1 MEIGKLPNEVL
12 RHLILDKLR
21 NTRQEVLVNPAV
33 GEDCSAVDFGQEL
46 CVISSDPITG
56 TENEI
61 GRIAVHVSCNDIAA
75 SGAEPIGI
83 MATLLIPPSASLSS
97 VEKIMKQLANTATA
111 YNVDVIGGHTE
122 VTDAVNR
129 FVLSITAIGKTINK
143 NVIKTSGVKPGDCF
157 ILTKT
162 AGLEGTAIIAY
173 ENQKELA
180 KKFGSPLVIEAK
192 RLMHQLSVVKEGM
205 LAARHGVH
213 AMHDV
218 TEGGVLGAVWEM
230 CDASGCGAEI
240 IRDDIPILEVTRTI
254 CNYYNINPL
263 KLISSG
269 CMLIAAEPGSSVTE
283 ILECEG
289 IKATVIGRAT
299 EKKSRLLITDTGAVM
314 IPSPK
319 SDELYKVK
327 KGTTEPLTEGDTS
340 KKSAK

>member
-12 RHLILDKLR
+12 QFLVLDKIR
-21 NTRQEVLVNPAV
+21 NTRREVLVNPAV
-33 GEDCSAVDFGQEL
+33 GEDCSAIDFGQEL

-61 GRIAVHVSCNDIAA
+61 GRIAVHVSCNDIAS

-83 MATLLIPPSASLSS
+83 MVTMLIPPGASMSS
-97 VEKIMKQLANTATA
+97 VEKVMKQLANTATA
-111 YNVDVIGGHTE
+111 SNVDIIGGHTE

-129 FVLSITAIGKTINK
+129 FVISVTAVGKTISK
-143 NVIKTSGVKPGDCF
+143 NLIKTSGVKPGDSF

-162 AGLEGTAIIAY
+162 AGLEGTAILAFQ
-173 ENQKELA
+173 NQKELA
-180 KKFGSPLVIEAK
+180 QKFGSPLVIDAK
-192 RLMHQLSVVKEGM
+192 KLMAQLSVVKEGM
-205 LAARHGVH
+205 IAARHGVH

-240 IRDDIPILEVTRTI
+240 MKDSIPVPDVTRII
-254 CNYYNINPL
+254 CNYFNINPL
-263 KLISSG
+263 KLMSSG
-269 CMLIAAEPGSSVTE
+269 CMLIATETGSALVE
-283 ILECEG
+283 KLANEG
-289 IKATVIGRAT
+289 IQATIIGKAT
-299 EKKSRLLITDTGAVM
+299 EKKSRLLVTETGAVM

-327 KGTTEPLTEGDTS
+327 KREE
-340 KKSAK
+340 

>member
-12 RHLILDKLR
+12 RYLILDKIR
-21 NTRQEVLVNPAV
+21 NTRQEILVNPAV

-83 MATLLIPPSASLSS
+83 MVTLLIPPTASLSS

-111 YNVDVIGGHTE
+111 YHVDVIGGHTE

-129 FVLSITAIGKTINK
+129 FVLSITAIGKTINR
-143 NVIKTSGVKPGDCF
+143 NITKTSGVKPGDCF

-180 KKFGSPLVIEAK
+180 HKFGSKLVIEAK
-192 RLMHQLSVVKEGM
+192 KLMHQLSVVKEGM
-205 LAARHGVH
+205 IAARHGVH

-240 IRDDIPILEVTRTI
+240 ILNDIPVLEVTRTI

-269 CMLIAAEPGSSVTE
+269 CMLIAAEPGSPVAE
-283 ILECEG
+283 ILEGEG
-289 IKATVIGRAT
+289 IKATIIGRAT
-299 EKKSRLLITDTGAVM
+299 DKKSRLLVTDTGVVM

-319 SDELYKVK
+319 SDELYKVV
-327 KGTTEPLTEGDTS
+327 KGKTETS
-340 KKSAK
+340 SEQKQANNP

>member
-12 RHLILDKLR
+12 KYLVLDRIR
-21 NTRQEVLVNPAV
+21 NTRREVLVKPAI
-33 GEDCSAVDFGQEL
+33 GEDCSAIDFGQEL
-46 CVISSDPITG
+46 CVISCDPITG
-56 TENEI
+56 TDNEI

-83 MATLLIPPSASLSS
+83 MVTLLIPPGASMAS

-111 YNVDVIGGHTE
+111 SNVDILGGHTE

-129 FVLSITAIGKTINK
+129 FVINVTAVGKTIGK
-143 NVIKTSGVKPGDCF
+143 NVVKTSGARPGDSL

-162 AGLEGTAIIAY
+162 AGLEGTAILAFG
-173 ENQKELA
+173 NQKELA
-180 KKFGSPLVIEAK
+180 KQFGSPLVIEGK
-192 RLMHQLSVVKEGM
+192 KLMALLSVVKEGM
-205 LAARHGVH
+205 IAARQGVH

-240 IRDDIPILEVTRTI
+240 YKDSIPVLEVTKTI
-254 CNYYNINPL
+254 CNYFNINPL

-269 CMLIAAEPGSSVTE
+269 CMLIAAESGPTLIE
-283 ILECEG
+283 TLADQG
-289 IKATVIGRAT
+289 IQATVIGKAT
-299 EKKSRLLITDTGAVM
+299 EKRSRLLFTESGAVM

-327 KGTTEPLTEGDTS
+327 KRVSDDTDGTV
-340 KKSAK
+340 

>member
-1 MEIGKLPNEVL
+1 MEIGKLPNEILKYLVL
-12 RHLILDKLR
+12 DRIR
-21 NTRQEVLVNPAV
+21 NTREEVLVKPAI
-33 GEDCSAVDFGQEL
+33 GEDCSAIDFGQEL
-46 CVISSDPITG
+46 CVISCDPITG
-56 TENEI
+56 TDNEI

-83 MATLLIPPSASLSS
+83 MVTLLIPPGASMAS

-111 YNVDVIGGHTE
+111 SNVDILGGHTE

-129 FVLSITAIGKTINK
+129 FVINVTAVGKTIGK
-143 NVIKTSGVKPGDCF
+143 NMVKTSGARPGDSL

-162 AGLEGTAIIAY
+162 AGLEGTAILAFG
-173 ENQKELA
+173 NQKELA
-180 KKFGSPLVIEAK
+180 KQFGSPLVIEGK
-192 RLMHQLSVVKEGM
+192 KLMAQLSVVKEG
-205 LAARHGVH
+205 LIAARQGVH

-240 IRDDIPILEVTRTI
+240 YKDSIPVLEVTKTI
-254 CNYYNINPL
+254 CNYFNINPL

-269 CMLIAAEPGSSVTE
+269 CMLIATE
-283 ILECEG
+283 SGPTLIEMLADQG
-289 IKATVIGRAT
+289 VQATVIGKAT
-299 EKKSRLLITDTGAVM
+299 EKRSRLLLTETGAVM

-327 KGTTEPLTEGDTS
+327 KKVSDDTDGTV
-340 KKSAK
+340 

>member
-1 MEIGKLPNEVL
+1 MQIGKLPNEVL
-12 RHLILDKLR
+12 RHLILNKIR
-21 NTRQEVLVNPAV
+21 NTRSEVVVNPAV
-33 GEDCSAVDFGQEL
+33 GEDCSAVDLGQEL
-46 CVISSDPITG
+46 CVLSSDPITG

-83 MATLLIPPSASLSS
+83 MVTLLIPPGASMSD

-111 YNVDVIGGHTE
+111 ARVDIIGGHTE

-129 FVLSITAIGKTINK
+129 FVISVTAVGKTVGK
-143 NVIKTSGVKPGDCF
+143 NVIKTSGVKPGDSF

-162 AGLEGTAIIAY
+162 AGLEGTAILAFEY
-173 ENQKELA
+173 QKELA
-180 KKFGSPLVIEAK
+180 RKFGSQLVIEAK
-192 RLMHQLSVVKEGM
+192 KLMVQLSVVKEGM
-205 LAARHGVH
+205 IAAKHGVH

-240 IRDDIPILEVTRTI
+240 DKKSIPVLEATNTI
-254 CNYYNINPL
+254 CNYFNINPL

-269 CMLIAAEPGSSVTE
+269 CMLIADQNGSALIE
-283 ILECEG
+283 KLANEG
-289 IKATVIGRAT
+289 IPAAVIGKAT
-299 EKKSRLLITDTGAVM
+299 EKKTRLLVTETGAVI

-319 SDELYKVK
+319 SDELYKVIK
-327 KGTTEPLTEGDTS
+327 RDG
-340 KKSAK
+340 

>member
-12 RHLILDKLR
+12 RYLILDKLR
-21 NTRQEVLVNPAV
+21 NTRDEVLVRPAV

-61 GRIAVHVSCNDIAA
+61 GRIAVHIACNDLAS
-75 SGAEPIGI
+75 SGAEPVGI
-83 MATLLIPPSASLSS
+83 MVTLLIPPNASLDA
-97 VEKIMKQLANTATA
+97 VEKTMKQLANTATA
-111 YNVDVIGGHTE
+111 YNVDVLGGHTE
-122 VTDAVNR
+122 VTDAVKR
-129 FVLSITAIGKTINK
+129 FVLSITAIGKTIGR
-143 NVIKTSGVKPGDCF
+143 NVIRTSGVKPGDVF

-173 ENQKELA
+173 ENQQELA
-180 KKFGSPLVIEAK
+180 RKFGSKLVIEAK
-192 RLMHQLSVVKEGM
+192 RLMDQLSVVKEGM
-205 LAARHGVH
+205 IAARYGVH

-218 TEGGVLGAVWEM
+218 TEGGVLGAIWEM

-240 IRDDIPILEVTRTI
+240 IRDDIPILDVTRTI

-269 CMLIAAEPGSSVTE
+269 CMLIAAEPGSAIAE

-289 IKATVIGRAT
+289 IKATVIGKAT
-299 EKKSRLLITDTGAVM
+299 ERKSRLLITDTGEVM

-327 KGTTEPLTEGDTS
+327 KGKPGPADDGTTD
-340 KKSAK
+340 SASVK

>member
-1 MEIGKLPNEVL
+1 MEIGKLPNEILKYLVL
-12 RHLILDKLR
+12 DRIR
-21 NTRQEVLVNPAV
+21 NTREEVLVKPAI
-33 GEDCSAVDFGQEL
+33 GEDCSAIDFGQEL
-46 CVISSDPITG
+46 CVISCDPITG
-56 TENEI
+56 TDNEI

-83 MATLLIPPSASLSS
+83 MVTLLIPPGASMAS

-111 YNVDVIGGHTE
+111 SNVDILGGHTE

-129 FVLSITAIGKTINK
+129 FVINVTAVGKTIGK
-143 NVIKTSGVKPGDCF
+143 NVVKTSGARPGDSL

-162 AGLEGTAIIAY
+162 AGLEGTAILAFG
-173 ENQKELA
+173 NQKELA
-180 KKFGSPLVIEAK
+180 KQFGSPLVIEGK
-192 RLMHQLSVVKEGM
+192 KLMALLSVVKEGM
-205 LAARHGVH
+205 IAARQGVH

-240 IRDDIPILEVTRTI
+240 YKDSIPVLEVTKTI
-254 CNYYNINPL
+254 CNYFNINPL

-269 CMLIAAEPGSSVTE
+269 CMLIAAESGPTLIE
-283 ILECEG
+283 TLADQG
-289 IKATVIGRAT
+289 IQATVIGKAT
-299 EKKSRLLITDTGAVM
+299 EKRSRLLFTESGAVM

-327 KGTTEPLTEGDTS
+327 KRVSDDTDGTV
-340 KKSAK
+340 

>member
-12 RHLILDKLR
+12 RHLILSKIR
-21 NTRQEVLVNPAV
+21 NTRSEVLVNPSI
-33 GEDCSAVDFGQEL
+33 GEDCSAVDFGQEI

-56 TENEI
+56 TETEI
-61 GRIAVHVSCNDIAA
+61 GRIAVHISCNDIAA

-83 MATLLIPPSASLSS
+83 MVTMLIPPGTSMAD

-111 YNVDVIGGHTE
+111 SHVDIIGGHTE

-129 FVLSITAIGKTINK
+129 FVISITAVGKTIGK
-143 NVIKTSGVKPGDCF
+143 KVIKTSGVKPGDSF

-162 AGLEGTAIIAY
+162 AGLEGTAILAY

-180 KKFGSPLVIEAK
+180 QKFGSPLVIEAK
-192 RLMHQLSVVKEGM
+192 KLMAQLSVVKEGM
-205 LAARHGVH
+205 IAARHGAH

-240 IRDDIPILEVTRTI
+240 DKDSIPILEATKSI
-254 CNYYNINPL
+254 CNYFNINPL

-269 CMLIAAEPGSSVTE
+269 CMLIADENGSALVE
-283 ILECEG
+283 KLADEG
-289 IKATVIGRAT
+289 IPAAVIGKAT
-299 EKKSRLLITDTGAVM
+299 EKKNRLLITENGAVI

-327 KGTTEPLTEGDTS
+327 KREG
-340 KKSAK
+340 

>member
-1 MEIGKLPNEVL
+1 MEIGKLPNEILKYLVL
-12 RHLILDKLR
+12 DRIR
-21 NTRQEVLVNPAV
+21 NTREEVLVKPAI
-33 GEDCSAVDFGQEL
+33 GEDCSAIDFGQEL
-46 CVISSDPITG
+46 CVISCDPITG
-56 TENEI
+56 TDHEI

-83 MATLLIPPSASLSS
+83 MVTLLIPPGASMAS

-111 YNVDVIGGHTE
+111 SNVDILGGHTE

-129 FVLSITAIGKTINK
+129 FVINVTAVGKTIGK
-143 NVIKTSGVKPGDCF
+143 NVVKTSGARPGDSL

-162 AGLEGTAIIAY
+162 AGLEGTAILAFG
-173 ENQKELA
+173 NQKELA
-180 KKFGSPLVIEAK
+180 KQFGSPLVIEGK
-192 RLMHQLSVVKEGM
+192 KLMALLSVVKEGM
-205 LAARHGVH
+205 IAARQGVH

-240 IRDDIPILEVTRTI
+240 YKDSIPVLEVTKTI
-254 CNYYNINPL
+254 CNYFNINPL

-269 CMLIAAEPGSSVTE
+269 CMLIAAESGPTLIE
-283 ILECEG
+283 TLADQG
-289 IKATVIGRAT
+289 IQATVIGKAT
-299 EKKSRLLITDTGAVM
+299 EKRSRLLFTESGAVM

-327 KGTTEPLTEGDTS
+327 KRVSDDTDGTV
-340 KKSAK
+340 

>member
-12 RHLILDKLR
+12 RFLILDKIR
-21 NTRQEVLVNPAV
+21 NTRKEVLVNPAV

-83 MATLLIPPSASLSS
+83 MVTMLIPPNASMAS

-111 YNVDVIGGHTE
+111 SNVDVIGGHTE

-129 FVLSITAIGKTINK
+129 FVISVTAIGKTIGK
-143 NVIKTSGVKPGDCF
+143 NIIRTSGVKPGDSF

-162 AGLEGTAIIAY
+162 AGLEGTAIIAFD
-173 ENQKELA
+173 NQKELSQ
-180 KKFGSPLVIEAK
+180 KFGSQLVIDAK
-192 RLMHQLSVVKEGM
+192 KLLAQLSVVKEGM
-205 LAARHGVH
+205 IAAKQGVH

-240 IRDDIPILEVTRTI
+240 YKDSIPILDVTKTI
-254 CNYYNINPL
+254 CNYFNINPL

-269 CMLIAAEPGSSVTE
+269 CMLIAAEGGSALVE
-283 ILECEG
+283 MLAGEG
-289 IKATVIGRAT
+289 IQATIIGKAT
-299 EKKSRLLITDTGAVM
+299 EKKSRLLITESGAVI

-327 KGTTEPLTEGDTS
+327 KKDE
-340 KKSAK
+340 